1 MKILVLQL
9 KRIGDLILT
18 TPPLVALRQQFP
30 DARITL
36 CVLDGCAG
44 LTPAMP
50 FVDEVLAFDRRGGN
64 LRQWVRLAT
73 GSFDVC
79 LDFTETD
86 RSAFFALLSKANRR
100 IAFTKTR
107 NSILG
112 SLFFNEFVDSSIRE
126 NHTVDRNLDL
136 LSPLGIQNRTV
147 PITLQVPE
155 QACATVNIL
164 LEEAGIRGRYAIV
177 HPGTAR
183 PEKFWVP
190 QRWAEVI
197 DHCQGQLGLPC
208 VLTGTLDPTEQTHF
222 QAIKA
227 AARTPIIDFSGR
239 LDLLGLA
246 AAIQH
251 AHLLLSM
258 DSAPVHLGAAFGTRQ
273 ISLFGET
280 NPFHWRP
287 RHERSAILL
296 AGQDEPVTEFTPRC
310 IRRPLSDLSTQA
322 VFNAITSLL

>member
-1 MKILVLQL
+1 MNILVLQL

-30 DARITL
+30 QARITL
-36 CVLDGCAG
+36 CVHKTCGG
-44 LTPAMP
+44 LTPAIP
-50 FVDEVLAFDRRGGN
+50 FVDEVLVFQPKGGN
-64 LRQWVRLAT
+64 LHLWARLAT
-73 GSFDVC
+73 GSFDVS
-79 LDFTETD
+79 LDFSETD
-86 RSAFFALLSKANRR
+86 RSAFFALLSKAGRR
-100 IAFTKTR
+100 IAFAKAQKSR
-107 NSILG
+107 LG
-112 SLFFNEFVDSSIRE
+112 SLFFNEFVESSVRE

-136 LSPLGIQNRTV
+136 LQPLGIQSRDFPV
-147 PITLQVPE
+147 TLQVPE
-155 QACATVNIL
+155 PACARVNAL
-164 LEEAGIRGRYAIV
+164 LEEAGVRGQYVIV

-197 DHCQGQLGLPC
+197 DHCQEKLGLPC
-208 VLTGTLDPTEQTHF
+208 VVTGTLDPTEKNHV

-227 AARTPIIDFSGR
+227 AARTPICDFSGR
-239 LDLLGLA
+239 LTLLELA
-246 AAIQH
+246 AAIQR

-258 DSAPVHLGAAFGTRQ
+258 DSAPVHLGAVFGTRQ

-287 RHERSAILL
+287 RHNRSAILL

-322 VFNAITSLL
+322 VFNAIT